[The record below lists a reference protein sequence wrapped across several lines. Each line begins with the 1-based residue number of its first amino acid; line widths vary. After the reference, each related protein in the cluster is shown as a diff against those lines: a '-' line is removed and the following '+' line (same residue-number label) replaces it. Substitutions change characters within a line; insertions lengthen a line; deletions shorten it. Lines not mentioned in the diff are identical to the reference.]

1 MTFEVTNEYKCDCA
15 IIHEEV
21 VEKVKADQHPE
32 ERLIDLADFFKVLG
46 DSTRIR
52 ILSALAHSELC
63 VCDIA
68 HVLNMTQSS
77 ISHQLRI
84 LKQARLVRNRR
95 EGKVVYYRLDDE
107 HVSAIMDAGLVHL
120 SHE

>member
-1 MTFEVTNEYKCDCA
+1 MTLEIQNEYKCDCA
-15 IIHEEV
+15 IIHEDV
-21 VEKVKADQHPE
+21 VEKVRADQHPE
-32 ERLIDLADFFKVLG
+32 EQLIDLADFFKVLG

-95 EGKVVYYRLDDE
+95 DGKVVYYRLDDE
-107 HVSAIMDAGLVHL
+107 HVSAIIEAGLVHL

>member
-1 MTFEVTNEYKCDCA
+1 MPYELTTDDKCDCS
-15 IIHEEV
+15 IIHEDV
-21 VEKVKADQHPE
+21 VARVRADQQPE
-32 ERLIDLADFFKVLG
+32 ERLINLADFFKVLG

-84 LKQARLVRNRR
+84 LKQARLVKNRR
-95 EGKVVYYRLDDE
+95 DGKVVYYRLDDE
-107 HVSAIMDAGLVHL
+107 HVAAIMEAGLVHL
-120 SHE
+120 SHT

>member
-1 MTFEVTNEYKCDCA
+1 MPYELTTDDKCDCS
-15 IIHEEV
+15 IIHEDV
-21 VEKVKADQHPE
+21 VARVRADQQPE

-84 LKQARLVRNRR
+84 LKQARLVKNRR
-95 EGKVVYYRLDDE
+95 DGKVVYYRLDDE
-107 HVSAIMDAGLVHL
+107 HVAAIMEAGLVHL
-120 SHE
+120 SHS

>member
-1 MTFEVTNEYKCDCA
+1 MSYELPIDDKCDCS
-15 IIHEEV
+15 IIHEDV
-21 VEKVKADQHPE
+21 VARVRADQQPE

-84 LKQARLVRNRR
+84 LKQARLVKNRR
-95 EGKVVYYRLDDE
+95 DGKVVYYRLDDE
-107 HVSAIMDAGLVHL
+107 HVAAIMEAGLVHL
-120 SHE
+120 SHS